1 MLNVNFK
8 LVKAQFFDRKV
19 VNELDVKTRQVFSKF
34 GAYVRQRAKRSIRKR
49 QSSSPP
55 DAPPSSHTGL
65 LKRFIFFS
73 YDRQQRSVIIGPV
86 RLQGQT
92 QGEAPSLLEHG
103 GVTTIVRR
111 KKRKQIPIQPR
122 PFMAPAFE
130 AEQKQLPAMWKK

>member
-8 LVKAQFFDRKV
+8 LVKTQFFDRKV
-19 VNELDVKTRQVFSKF
+19 VNELDIQTRQVFSKF
-34 GAYVRQRAKRSIRKR
+34 GAYVRQRAKRSIRTRK
-49 QSSSPP
+49 SASTPG
-55 DAPPSSHTGL
+55 APPSSHTGL

-103 GVTTIVRR
+103 GATTIVRR
-111 KKRKQIPIQPR
+111 KKRKQITIQPR

-130 AEQKQLPAMWKK
+130 AEQKFLPPLWQE